1 MGGQQRPYMKSPLD
15 YDIPVVCTKPR
26 AVRVRKPIWM
36 GRLLPD
42 HAALR
47 LVLRAIEAVPEF
59 VEAAAANKAWQS
71 LLTEAVDNS
80 VTGDEAYRQA
90 LTSTFGNAMK
100 SFSDLLTQIE
110 EMDAEPSED
119 SYAWETMSESLVSV
133 DTLLIRE

>member
-36 GRLLPD
+36 SRLLPD

-59 VEAAAANKAWQS
+59 VEAAARLVKRSSSRDCRRQLTVVDDRERRCQS
-71 LLTEAVDNS
+71 SARQQGFRPHASAVVDPATTAGEG
-80 VTGDEAYRQA
+80 TGLEKYQSRFKVGYI
-90 LTSTFGNAMK
+90 STAK
-100 SFSDLLTQIE
+100 D
-110 EMDAEPSED
+110 
-119 SYAWETMSESLVSV
+119 
-133 DTLLIRE
+133 